1 MASGR
6 KAVAQMARI
15 QDVAEKAGV
24 GVATVS
30 RMLNGSG
37 YVSAASRAKI
47 QAAMDELNY
56 TPNELAR
63 NLYHK
68 RTGIIAVVVPT
79 IAHPFYAEFVNCAE
93 MEIHRRGFKTMLC
106 NASSGYAEELEYLDM
121 LNRHIVDGVIS
132 GTHTMDTEA
141 YNKIKKPIVS
151 LDRYLGE
158 DIPLVAVDHV
168 KGGRLA
174 AQALLQSGCRRVLHF
189 RGETTVEAPY
199 HDRHFEF
206 SRIMRENGV
215 EVYDYELAW
224 NRFDVEYHQQV
235 VDDVFSSGL
244 EFDGVFGVD
253 QLAAICMNE
262 LLRRGRRI
270 PEDVKLVGY
279 DGTYISRLSRIPM
292 TTVVQPIDA
301 LARES
306 VRLIL
311 DCMAGKQAKNE
322 RVMLDVSLR
331 QGETTLP
338 V

>member
-1 MASGR
+1 M
-6 KAVAQMARI
+6 
-15 QDVAEKAGV
+15 
-24 GVATVS
+24 ATVS

-37 YVSAASRAKI
+37 YVSAASQAKI
-47 QAAMDELNY
+47 QAAVRELNY

-79 IAHPFYAEFVNCAE
+79 ITHPFYAEFVNCAE

-106 NASSGYAEELEYLDM
+106 NASSGSEEELEYLDM

-141 YNKIKKPIVS
+141 YHKIKKPIVS

-158 DIPLVAVDHV
+158 DIPLVAVNHV

-174 AQALLQSGCRRVLHF
+174 AQALLKSGCKRVLHF
-189 RGETTVEAPY
+189 RGETSAKGPY
-199 HDRHFEF
+199 HDRHIEF
-206 SRIMRENGV
+206 SRVMRENGV
-215 EVYDYELAW
+215 EVIDYEMAW
-224 NRFDVEYHQQV
+224 NRFDVEYYQQA
-235 VDDVFSSGL
+235 VDDAFSSGL

-253 QLAAICMNE
+253 QLAALCMNE
-262 LLRRGRRI
+262 LLRRGLRI

-279 DGTYISRLSRIPM
+279 DGTYISRMARIQM

-301 LARES
+301 LAQES

-311 DCMAGKQAKNE
+311 DRMAGKEVKNE

-331 QGETTLP
+331 QGKTTLP

>member
-1 MASGR
+1 M
-6 KAVAQMARI
+6 
-15 QDVAEKAGV
+15 
-24 GVATVS
+24 ATVS

-37 YVSAASRAKI
+37 YVSAASQAKI
-47 QAAMDELNY
+47 QAAMRELNY

-79 IAHPFYAEFVNCAE
+79 ITHPFYAEFVNCAE

-106 NASSGYAEELEYLDM
+106 NASSGSEEELEYLDM

-141 YNKIKKPIVS
+141 YHKIKKPIVS

-158 DIPLVAVDHV
+158 DIPLAAVNHV

-174 AQALLQSGCRRVLHF
+174 AQALLKSGCKRVLHF
-189 RGETTVEAPY
+189 RGETSAKGPY
-199 HDRHFEF
+199 HDRHIEF
-206 SRIMRENGV
+206 SRVMRENGV
-215 EVYDYELAW
+215 EVIDYEMAW
-224 NRFDVEYHQQV
+224 NRFDVEYYQQA
-235 VDDVFSSGL
+235 VDDAFSSGL

-253 QLAAICMNE
+253 QLAALCMNE
-262 LLRRGRRI
+262 LLRRGLRI

-279 DGTYISRLSRIPM
+279 DGTYISRMARIQM

-301 LARES
+301 LAQES

-311 DCMAGKQAKNE
+311 DRMAGKEVKNE

-331 QGETTLP
+331 QGKTTLP

>member
-1 MASGR
+1 M
-6 KAVAQMARI
+6 
-15 QDVAEKAGV
+15 
-24 GVATVS
+24 ATVS

-37 YVSAASRAKI
+37 YVSAASQAKI
-47 QAAMDELNY
+47 QAAMRELNY

-79 IAHPFYAEFVNCAE
+79 ITHPFYAEFVNCAE

-106 NASSGYAEELEYLDM
+106 NASSGSEEELEYLDM

-141 YNKIKKPIVS
+141 YHKIKKPIVS

-158 DIPLVAVDHV
+158 DIPLVAVNHV

-174 AQALLQSGCRRVLHF
+174 AQALLKSGCKRVLHF
-189 RGETTVEAPY
+189 RGEISAKGPY
-199 HDRHFEF
+199 HDRHIEF
-206 SRIMRENGV
+206 SRVMRENGV
-215 EVYDYELAW
+215 EVIDYEMAW
-224 NRFDVEYHQQV
+224 NRFDVEYYQQA
-235 VDDVFSSGL
+235 VDDAFSSGL

-253 QLAAICMNE
+253 QLAALCMNE
-262 LLRRGRRI
+262 LLRRGLRI

-279 DGTYISRLSRIPM
+279 DGTYISRMARIQM

-301 LARES
+301 LAQES

-311 DCMAGKQAKNE
+311 DRMAGKEVKNE

-331 QGETTLP
+331 QGKTTLP

>member
-1 MASGR
+1 M
-6 KAVAQMARI
+6 
-15 QDVAEKAGV
+15 
-24 GVATVS
+24 ATVS

-37 YVSAASRAKI
+37 YVSAASQAKI
-47 QAAMDELNY
+47 QAAMRELNY

-79 IAHPFYAEFVNCAE
+79 ITHPFYAEFVNCAE

-106 NASSGYAEELEYLDM
+106 NASSGSEEELEYLDM

-141 YNKIKKPIVS
+141 YHKIKKPIVS

-158 DIPLVAVDHV
+158 DIPLVAVNHV

-174 AQALLQSGCRRVLHF
+174 AQALLKSGCKRVLHF
-189 RGETTVEAPY
+189 RGETSAKGPY
-199 HDRHFEF
+199 HDRHIEF
-206 SRIMRENGV
+206 SRVMRENGV
-215 EVYDYELAW
+215 EVIDYEMAW
-224 NRFDVEYHQQV
+224 NRFDVEYYQQA
-235 VDDVFSSGL
+235 VDDAFSSGL

-253 QLAAICMNE
+253 QLAALCMNE
-262 LLRRGRRI
+262 LLRRGLRI

-279 DGTYISRLSRIPM
+279 DGTYISRMARIQM

-301 LARES
+301 LAQES

-311 DCMAGKQAKNE
+311 DRMAGKEVKNE
-322 RVMLDVSLR
+322 RVMLDMSLR
-331 QGETTLP
+331 QGKTTLP

>member
-1 MASGR
+1 M
-6 KAVAQMARI
+6 
-15 QDVAEKAGV
+15 
-24 GVATVS
+24 ATVS

-37 YVSAASRAKI
+37 YVSAASQAKI
-47 QAAMDELNY
+47 QAAMRELNY

-79 IAHPFYAEFVNCAE
+79 ITHPFYAEFVNCAE

-106 NASSGYAEELEYLDM
+106 NASSGSEEELEYLDM

-141 YNKIKKPIVS
+141 YHKIKKPIVS
-151 LDRYLGE
+151 LDRHLGE
-158 DIPLVAVDHV
+158 DIPLVAVNHV

-174 AQALLQSGCRRVLHF
+174 AQALLKSGCKRVLHF
-189 RGETTVEAPY
+189 RGETSAKGPY
-199 HDRHFEF
+199 HDRHIEF
-206 SRIMRENGV
+206 SRVMRENGV
-215 EVYDYELAW
+215 EVIDYEMAW
-224 NRFDVEYHQQV
+224 NRFDVEYYQQA
-235 VDDVFSSGL
+235 VDDAFSSGL

-253 QLAAICMNE
+253 QLAALCMNE
-262 LLRRGRRI
+262 LLRRGLRI

-279 DGTYISRLSRIPM
+279 DGTYISRMARIQM

-301 LARES
+301 LAQES

-311 DCMAGKQAKNE
+311 DRMAGKEVKNE

-331 QGETTLP
+331 QGKTTLP

>member
-1 MASGR
+1 MAT
-6 KAVAQMARI
+6 I

-47 QAAMDELNY
+47 QAAMRELNY

-79 IAHPFYAEFVNCAE
+79 ITHPFYAEFVNCAE
-93 MEIHRRGFKTMLC
+93 MEIHRRDFKTMLC
-106 NASSGYAEELEYLDM
+106 NASSGSEEELEYLDM

-141 YNKIKKPIVS
+141 YHKIKKPIVS

-158 DIPLVAVDHV
+158 DIPLVAVNHV

-174 AQALLQSGCRRVLHF
+174 AEALLKSGCKRVLHF
-189 RGETTVEAPY
+189 RGETSVKGPY

-206 SRIMRENGV
+206 SRVMRENGV
-215 EVYDYELAW
+215 EVYDYEMAW
-224 NRFDVEYHQQV
+224 NRFDVEYYQQV
-235 VDDVFSSGL
+235 VDDAFSSGL

-262 LLRRGRRI
+262 LLRRGLRI

-279 DGTYISRLSRIPM
+279 DGTYISRMARIRM

-311 DCMAGKQAKNE
+311 DRMAGKQTKNE
-322 RVMLDVSLR
+322 RIMLDVSLR
-331 QGETTLP
+331 QGGTTLP